1 MNEKVLEEIGLS
13 KNESKVFLTLLEL
26 GATTAGKIAEKS
38 AVHRT
43 NVYDALERLTEKGLV
58 AHVTKGKTTVF
69 EATDPRILMN
79 TIKEKETKLQSIMPQ
94 LLLSKQMATEKS
106 EAHIYE
112 GIIAVRNILNHFLE
126 IGQTRYAYGAPKLA
140 SEMIGNY
147 FLENYHRRRVKQ
159 KIGLQLIYNNDAK
172 KRIHFLNKQQYTESK
187 YLEPEYDSPV
197 TTCVCGGE
205 VVMILYQKN
214 PLVIQIKNPDI
225 AKAYKKYFDLL
236 WKLAKKK

>member
-1 MNEKVLEEIGLS
+1 MNENILGEVGLS

-58 AHVTKGKTTVF
+58 AHVTKGKTTLF
-69 EATDPRILMN
+69 EATDPKILMN
-79 TIKEKETKLQSIMPQ
+79 ILKEKETKLQSIMPQ
-94 LLLSKQMATEKS
+94 MLLNKQMASSKS

-112 GIIAVRNILNHFLE
+112 GIVAVRNILNHFLE
-126 IGQTRYAYGAPKLA
+126 LGQTRYAYGAPKLA
-140 SEMIGNY
+140 SEMISKY

-159 KIGLQLIYNNDAK
+159 KIGLELIYNSDAK
-172 KRIHFLNKQQYTESK
+172 ERMHLLNKLPYTESK
-187 YLEPEYDSPV
+187 YLEPQYDSPV
-197 TTCVCGGE
+197 TTCVCDSE

-236 WKLAKKK
+236 WKLAKK